1 MRLVAVIL
9 LAAIAGAPALP
20 SAAVANPASAPRN
33 KDRASPYMRVFGVT
47 QAPYGFV
54 EFCQRMP
61 QECRQGSPEDQRFSA
76 TPERLSEL
84 DGVNRM
90 VNREIAP
97 ATDMEIYGQAEYWTI
112 PTTRGDCEDYA
123 LLKRKRLMARG
134 WPASALLMTVVR
146 DEKGEG
152 HAVLTA
158 RTLQGDFILD
168 NKIDEVKVWHR
179 TRYEFLMRQSYL
191 NPMLWMSLDPNEAY
205 STAPLVGVRS
215 PR

>member
-1 MRLVAVIL
+1 MRLVGVVL

-20 SAAVANPASAPRN
+20 SAAAANPASVAREQN
-33 KDRASPYMRVFGVT
+33 RASPYMRVFGVS

-54 EFCQRMP
+54 DFCQRMP
-61 QECRQGSPEDQRFSA
+61 QECRQGPPEEQRFSA
-76 TPERLSEL
+76 SPERLSEL
-84 DGVNRM
+84 DSINRM

-97 ATDMEIYGQAEYWTI
+97 ATDMEVYGQAEYWTL
-112 PTTRGDCEDYA
+112 PATRGDCEDYA
-123 LLKRKRLMARG
+123 LLKRKRLMERG

-168 NKIDEVKVWHR
+168 NKVDEVKVWHR

-191 NPMLWMSLDPNEAY
+191 NPQLWMSLDPREAY
-205 STAPLVGVRS
+205 SAAPLVGVRS
-215 PR
+215 SR